1 MAWKRVTW
9 AERKFLDGGKY
20 FDRKLV
26 KKAWLALSSVSVKIK
41 GFRGMGA
48 PGIMKLLAI
57 KSRYMKGN
65 KQ

>member
-1 MAWKRVTW
+1 MAWKGVTW
-9 AERKFLDGGKY
+9 AERKFLEWGKY

-57 KSRYMKGN
+57 KPRYMKGN